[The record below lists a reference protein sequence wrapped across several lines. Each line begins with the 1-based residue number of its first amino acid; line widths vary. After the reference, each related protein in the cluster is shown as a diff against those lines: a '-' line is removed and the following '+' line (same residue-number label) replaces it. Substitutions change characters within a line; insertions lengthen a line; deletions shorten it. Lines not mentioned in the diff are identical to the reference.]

1 MKGIEYLYPYRFT
14 IFLVSLL
21 FILFGTLFVPLELF
35 DTYVTPIFFV
45 VNILAGTLLISKK
58 KKLPTVFIILFITI
72 IVVILFSSYLA
83 TEEKVYRYIEF
94 AILFSFYCFV
104 TYEIISQVWQSTKVN
119 RGVILGLICGYICI
133 GLVGFFICMAVEL
146 LEPGSFSGLPA
157 FDLNPE
163 SNRDGLIYF
172 SFITLLTIGYG
183 DIIPIS
189 QLARNASV
197 LIGLMGQFYLVIVT
211 AVVIEKYIRH
221 SNRPD

>member
-1 MKGIEYLYPYRFT
+1 MEYLYTYRFT

-21 FILFGTLFVPLELF
+21 FILFGTLLVPLQLF

-58 KKLPTVFIILFITI
+58 KKLPAVYIILFVTI

-83 TEEKVYRYIEF
+83 TEEKVYRYMEF
-94 AILFSFYCFV
+94 GILFSFYCFV

-157 FDLNPE
+157 LDLNPD
-163 SNRDGLIYF
+163 SNRDGLIYY

-183 DIIPIS
+183 DISPIS

-221 SNRPD
+221 SRRPD

>member
-1 MKGIEYLYPYRFT
+1 MKTLSQLYAYRFT
-14 IFLVSLL
+14 IFLISLL
-21 FILFGTLFVPLELF
+21 FILFGTLLVPLDLF
-35 DTYVTPIFFV
+35 DTYITPIFFV
-45 VNILAGTLLISKK
+45 VNILSGTLLISKK
-58 KKLPTVFIILFITI
+58 KKLHRVYIILFIAT
-72 IVVILFSSYLA
+72 IVVVLFSSYLV

-119 RGVILGLICGYICI
+119 RGVILGLMCGYICI
-133 GLVGFFICMAVEL
+133 GLVGFFICMTVEL

-157 FDLNPE
+157 LDLNPE
-163 SNRDGLIYF
+163 SNRDGLIYY

-183 DIIPIS
+183 DISPIS
-189 QLARNASV
+189 QLARNAAV

-221 SNRPD
+221 STKTE